1 MKKRIKYCLVITV
14 VSFLFLS
21 NSFKVSS
28 MSSSMDIEYKYRKQF
43 LGLCIWPGFECRK
56 VVLVN

>member
-28 MSSSMDIEYKYRKQF
+28 MSSSMDIETKYRGQF
-43 LGLCIWPGFECRK
+43 LGLCIWPGDDCVI
-56 VVLVN
+56 VVVR